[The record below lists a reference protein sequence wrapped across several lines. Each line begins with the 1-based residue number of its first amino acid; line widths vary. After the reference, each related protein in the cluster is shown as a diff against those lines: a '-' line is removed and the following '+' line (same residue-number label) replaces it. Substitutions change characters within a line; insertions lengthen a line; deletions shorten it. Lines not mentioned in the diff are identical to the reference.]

1 MKATRRQLLRGSL
14 AAPLVLTAR
23 SASAWALTSAAACRF
38 KDAREAEHEDVEKL
52 CYRADD
58 EWLRCDIDMCKL
70 TVTKPHY
77 DQKYC
82 KQGEELDGDHFLGA
96 DKTTYW
102 RVYDDRGRLSAEKTK
117 HTVYNC
123 SYAKTGKKKYGLC
136 YVDDDC
142 QQVGYCWE
150 DYGGKCITKSCW
162 WSIKGSKWG

>member
-1 MKATRRQLLRGSL
+1 MKATRRQILRGSL

-38 KDAREAEHEDVEKL
+38 KDAREAEHDDVEKL

-58 EWLRCDIDMCKL
+58 EWLRCDVDLCELK
-70 TVTKPHY
+70 VY
-77 DQKYC
+77 KYGSW
-82 KQGEELDGDHFLGA
+82 KAVDGTYFLGA

-102 RVYDDRGRLSAEKTK
+102 KVNESYGRLNAEKTAY
-117 HTVYNC
+117 TVHNC
-123 SYAKTGKKKYGLC
+123 SYSKTGQKRYGLC

-142 QQVGYCWE
+142 NQVGYCWE